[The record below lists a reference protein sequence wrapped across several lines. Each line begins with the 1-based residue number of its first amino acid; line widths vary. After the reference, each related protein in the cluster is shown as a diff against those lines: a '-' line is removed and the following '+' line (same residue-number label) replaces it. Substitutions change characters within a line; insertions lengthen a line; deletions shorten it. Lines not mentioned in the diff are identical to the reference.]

1 MKLRILAFKVLVL
14 VKLFLILGFLTNYG
28 VVNAE
33 KKVSVSE
40 IVFESPIETLE
51 WAGTDHN
58 VVIAKTQKGHVY
70 RSTNRGK
77 NWRDITDV
85 FAKMG
90 SHSSSSSYSNLN
102 GFSIKSITINPVDK
116 NIILIVGSKHSH
128 FISSNA
134 GETFRRISHS
144 GTIHTWIFH
153 PNKSKFALFSSW
165 TEGCNKSFLQTLKK
179 SNSAGNKCIHQL
191 FVTKDLGATYHKVV
205 DYVVQFHWDGNN
217 RLNQNRIFF
226 THHRKKQ
233 GDQPR
238 YGGWMKTIDFSYTDD
253 FGSHIETPVR
263 GGNKFLASNGYI
275 FVARILDYE
284 RQTVSLLVST
294 NDANSFTQV
303 QLPHTLTEKSYTIL
317 DTSEKTVILHVNHG
331 EDSLKGTGNIYIS
344 NYLGTRFA
352 LSLMNNVRTA
362 TGECE
367 FDRVMSLEGVYIANV
382 KDDELENDLEHITT
396 TLHEFTDSE
405 TDDEDVETLK
415 TEHKTKIG
423 KMEQPIRTVITFDK
437 GGEWNYLKAP
447 TIDSRGNRINCDVN
461 DGCYLHLHGVSNY
474 QSLAPFYSVENAV
487 GIILGTGNVGSYLSF
502 DHDDINTYMSRD
514 GGLTWQEVHKGAF
527 IYELG
532 DFGGLIVMAND
543 LKHTNQVIFSWNEG
557 LSWYDFELGNKPLQ
571 VDNIL
576 IEPNSSSMEFLLYG
590 SRGKSG
596 VLYHLDFNTL
606 GQVQCV
612 GAATPDKPDSDY
624 ETWSPYD
631 GRNSEKCMLGKQV
644 VYTRKKQTAECYN
657 GQDFRRPVEKKLCTC
672 TEEDFTCEFG
682 FSRQIGSFECRP
694 ESLDVVFDD
703 VKVGQCTSSGIFYVT
718 AYRKLPGDDCIGGWL
733 PPPVAIPCPSHAP
746 TSSHARI
753 VLVIALFIIIFMLKQ
768 GMFGDWTRFGELG
781 YDAYRNVQY
790 KVLGVAKRRSSSLQ
804 GILSAISAYIYGDS
818 SKVVFGSSNIP
829 GSPPGMRKNN
839 YTTLNNF
846 NTENM
851 FMEDDEDE
859 DDHSLGNM
867 TRISGNINNI
877 KSNNYNSRIGSGSNL
892 SQRQRSNSN
901 NYISASQENVAVDPI
916 FDDLDVFEE
925 DLDSHAIFNQ
935 NNGLS
940 NLNPNNDIISS
951 EAPISFDSFNPTEL
965 EINLSSISNTS
976 FPKITPPPTNN
987 NKSNIESGF
996 NQDNSS
1002 GIELL

>member
-1 MKLRILAFKVLVL
+1 MMARRAIIKAVVAIA
-14 VKLFLILGFLTNYG
+14 LFAVIKNSSMLT
-28 VVNAE
+28 VNAE

-40 IVFESPIETLE
+40 VVFESPIDTLE
-51 WAGTDHN
+51 WAGSDHN

-77 NWRDITDV
+77 NWRDITDLL
-85 FAKMG
+85 ARMG
-90 SHSSSSSYSNLN
+90 PQSSSSSSYSQLN
-102 GFSIKSITINPVDK
+102 GFSIKTITVNPVDK

-134 GETFRRISHS
+134 GETFRKISHS

-153 PNKSKFALFSSW
+153 PNKPKFALFSSW
-165 TEGCNKSFLQTLKK
+165 TEGCNKSFLQSLKK
-179 SNSAGNKCIHQL
+179 TSSAGNKCVHQL
-191 FVTKDLGATYHKVV
+191 FVTKDLGATYQRVV
-205 DYVVQFHWDGNN
+205 DYVVQFHWDGNQ
-217 RLNQNRIFF
+217 LSNQNRIFF

-238 YGGWMKTIDFSYTDD
+238 YGGWMKTIDFSYTDN
-253 FGSHIETPVR
+253 FGSNVVTPVK

-294 NDANSFTQV
+294 DDANTFTQV

-317 DTSEKTVILHVNHG
+317 DTSEKTVMLHVNHG

-344 NYLGTRFA
+344 NYQGTRFA
-352 LSLMNNVRTA
+352 LSLLNNVRTP

-367 FDRVMSLEGVYIANV
+367 FDRVMSLEGVYIANI
-382 KDDELENDLEHITT
+382 KDNDLEDDLEHITA
-396 TLHEFTDSE
+396 TLHDLSDSE
-405 TDDEDVETLK
+405 TEDEDAEISK
-415 TEHKTKIG
+415 TYHKAKLG
-423 KMEQPIRTVITFDK
+423 KMEEPIRTVITFDK

-447 TIDSRGNRINCDVN
+447 RVDSRGNRIDCEET

-502 DHDDINTYMSRD
+502 DHEDVNTYMSRD
-514 GGLTWQEVHKGAF
+514 GGHTWQEVHKGAF

-557 LSWYDFELGNKPLQ
+557 LSWYDFELGSKALQ

-576 IEPNSSSMEFLLYG
+576 IEPNSASMEFLLYG

-596 VLYHLDFNTL
+596 ILYHLDFNTL
-606 GQVQCV
+606 GQVRCM
-612 GAATPDKPDSDY
+612 GATTPNRPESDY
-624 ETWSPYD
+624 ETWSPRD
-631 GRNSEKCMLGKQV
+631 GKNSEDCILGKQL

-657 GQDFRRPVEKKLCTC
+657 GQDFRRPVEKKSCAC

-682 FSRQIGSFECRP
+682 FSRQIGSFQCRP
-694 ESLDVVFDD
+694 ESLDIVFED
-703 VKVGQCTSSGIFYVT
+703 VKVGECTSSGIFYVT
-718 AYRKLPGDDCIGGWL
+718 AYRKLPGDSCVGGWL

-746 TSSHARI
+746 TSSHARM
-753 VLVIALFIIIFMLKQ
+753 VLIIALIVIIFMLKQ
-768 GMFGDWTRFGELG
+768 GIFGDWARIGEAGL
-781 YDAYRNVQY
+781 DAYRNVQY

-804 GILSAISAYIYGDS
+804 GIISAISAYINGDS
-818 SKVVFGSSNIP
+818 SRVVFKTSNDP
-829 GSPPGMRKNN
+829 GSPLGVKKNN

-846 NTENM
+846 DSGNI
-851 FMEDDEDE
+851 FMEDEEE
-859 DDHSLGNM
+859 DDQTLNTISG
-867 TRISGNINNI
+867 ISGNSLNFNSGNR
-877 KSNNYNSRIGSGSNL
+877 SNSGPHL
-892 SQRQRSNSN
+892 SQRQRSLSNS
-901 NYISASQENVAVDPI
+901 YISGNQGNQVVDHI

-935 NNGLS
+935 NNGLN
-940 NLNPNNDIISS
+940 NLTSSQDIFSTDTPLNFSGFNATEMNVSLPSISS
-951 EAPISFDSFNPTEL
+951 
-965 EINLSSISNTS
+965 TS
-976 FPKITPPPTNN
+976 FPKILPPPGNSRTSLPGTGQD
-987 NKSNIESGF
+987 KSN
-996 NQDNSS
+996 

>member
-1 MKLRILAFKVLVL
+1 MELGTAVYRVLAVVGLLAV
-14 VKLFLILGFLTNYG
+14 LGFGPGHGL
-28 VVNAE
+28 VDAE

-85 FAKMG
+85 FARTG
-90 SHSSSSSYSNLN
+90 SHSSSSSYSQLN
-102 GFSIKSITINPVDK
+102 GFSIKSITVSPVDK
-116 NIILIVGSKHSH
+116 NIVLIVGSKHSH

-134 GETFRRISHS
+134 GETFRKISHS

-153 PNKSKFALFSSW
+153 PSKSKYALFSSW
-165 TEGCNKSFLQTLKK
+165 TEGCSKSFLHTLKK
-179 SNSAGNKCIHQL
+179 SSSAGSKCVHQL

-205 DYVVQFHWDGNN
+205 DYVVQFHWDGSSKA
-217 RLNQNRIFF
+217 NQSRVFF

-238 YGGWMKTIDFSYTDD
+238 YGGWMKTIDFSFTDD
-253 FGSHIETPVR
+253 FGSHVETPIK

-275 FVARILDYE
+275 FVAKILDYE

-317 DTSEKTVILHVNHG
+317 DTSEKTVMLHVNHG
-331 EDSLKGTGNIYIS
+331 EDSMKGTGNIYIS

-352 LSLMNNVRTA
+352 LSLMNNVRTP

-382 KDDELENDLEHITT
+382 KDDELDDLEHVSAN
-396 TLHEFTDSE
+396 LHEFTDSE
-405 TDDEDVETLK
+405 SEEEDAEVLR
-415 TEHKTKIG
+415 TEHRTKMG
-423 KMEQPIRTVITFDK
+423 KVEQPIRTVISFDK
-437 GGEWNYLKAP
+437 GGEWGYLKAP
-447 TIDSRGNRINCDVN
+447 EVDSRGNRVNCDER

-474 QSLAPFYSVENAV
+474 QKLAPFYSVENAV
-487 GIILGTGNVGSYLSF
+487 GLILGTGNVGSYLSF
-502 DHDDINTYMSRD
+502 DHDDVNTYMSRD

-557 LSWYDFELGNKPLQ
+557 LSWYDFELGSRPLQ
-571 VDNIL
+571 VDNIM

-596 VLYHLDFNTL
+596 VMYHLDFNTL

-612 GAATPDKPDSDY
+612 GAATPDRPDSDY
-624 ETWSPYD
+624 ETWSPHD
-631 GRNSEKCMLGKQV
+631 GKNPEKCMLGKQL

-657 GQDFRRPVEKKLCTC
+657 GQDFRRPIERKLCSC

-694 ESLDVVFDD
+694 ESLDIVFED
-703 VKVGQCTSSGIFYVT
+703 VKAGQCTSSGIFYVT
-718 AYRKLPGDDCIGGWL
+718 AYRKLPGDSCSGGWQ

-753 VLVIALFIIIFMLKQ
+753 LLVIALLIVVFMLKQ

-804 GILSAISAYIYGDS
+804 GILSAISAYVNGDS
-818 SKVVFGSSNIP
+818 TKVVFGSSNAP
-829 GSPPGMRKNN
+829 GSPPGARRSS
-839 YTTLNNF
+839 YAALNNF
-846 NTENM
+846 SSGNA
-851 FMEDDEDE
+851 FMEDEDE
-859 DDHSLGNM
+859 LALDNIAGTSGSSFGQGHSA
-867 TRISGNINNI
+867 RAA
-877 KSNNYNSRIGSGSNL
+877 SGSNL
-892 SQRQRSNSN
+892 SQRQRATFGGS
-901 NYISASQENVAVDPI
+901 NYISASQENVALDPI

-925 DLDSHAIFNQ
+925 DLDSHAIFSQ
-935 NNGLS
+935 NNGLDS
-940 NLNPNNDIISS
+940 AQDVASS
-951 EAPISFDSFNPTEL
+951 GSPPISFDSFSATEL
-965 EINLSSISNTS
+965 DVNLSSAPGTA
-976 FPKITPPPTNN
+976 FPKISPPPVSSVRPDTA
-987 NKSNIESGF
+987 GGGGGG
-996 NQDNSS
+996 QDDSS

>member
-1 MKLRILAFKVLVL
+1 MRLLAALCRALAVANLAAILCLGTKLRLA
-14 VKLFLILGFLTNYG
+14 
-28 VVNAE
+28 NAE

-40 IVFESPIETLE
+40 VVFESPIETLE
-51 WAGTDHN
+51 WAGADHN

-77 NWRDITDV
+77 NWRDITDIL
-85 FAKMG
+85 ARMG
-90 SHSSSSSYSNLN
+90 SYSSSSSYSQLN
-102 GFSIKSITINPVDK
+102 GFSIKSITVNPVDK

-153 PNKSKFALFSSW
+153 PNRPKLALFSSW
-165 TEGCNKSFLQTLKK
+165 TEGCNKSFLHTLKK
-179 SNSAGNKCIHQL
+179 SSSSGNRCVHQL
-191 FVTKDLGATYHKVV
+191 FVTKDLGATYQKIV

-217 RLNQNRIFF
+217 KANQNRVFF

-238 YGGWMKTIDFSYTDD
+238 FGGWMKTIDFSFTDD
-253 FGSHIETPVR
+253 FGSRVETPIR

-275 FVARILDYE
+275 FVAKILDYE

-317 DTSEKTVILHVNHG
+317 DTSEQTVMLHVNHG

-344 NYLGTRFA
+344 NNLGTRFA
-352 LSLMNNVRTA
+352 LSLMNNVRTP

-367 FDRVMSLEGVYIANV
+367 FDRIMSLEGVYIANI
-382 KDDELENDLEHITT
+382 KDDELDDLEHIATN
-396 TLHEFTDSE
+396 LHDFTESE
-405 TDDEDVETLK
+405 TEDEDAEAVK
-415 TEHKTKIG
+415 TDHKTKIG
-423 KMEQPIRTVITFDK
+423 KVDQPIRTVITFDK
-437 GGEWNYLKAP
+437 GGEWNYLRAP
-447 TIDSRGNRINCDVN
+447 TVDSRGNRINCDEN

-474 QSLAPFYSVENAV
+474 QNLAPFYSVENAV
-487 GIILGTGNVGSYLSF
+487 GIILGTGNVGNYLSF

-557 LSWYDFELGNKPLQ
+557 LSWYDFELGSKTLQ

-612 GAATPDKPDSDY
+612 GATTPDRPESDY
-624 ETWSPYD
+624 ETWSPHD
-631 GRNSEKCMLGKQV
+631 GKNSEKCMLGKQL

-657 GQDFRRPVEKKLCTC
+657 GQDFRRPVEKKSCAC

-694 ESLDVVFDD
+694 ESLDVVFED
-703 VKVGQCTSSGIFYVT
+703 VKIAKCTSSGIFYVT
-718 AYRKLPGDDCIGGWL
+718 AYRKLPGDSCSGGWQ

-753 VLVIALFIIIFMLKQ
+753 VLIIALFIVIFMLKQ
-768 GMFGDWTRFGELG
+768 GMFGDWTRFGELS

-804 GILSAISAYIYGDS
+804 GILSAISAYVNGDS
-818 SKVVFGSSNIP
+818 TRVIFGSSNTP
-829 GSPPGMRKNN
+829 GSPPGLRKNN
-839 YTTLNNF
+839 YSTLNSF
-846 NTENM
+846 NSGNM
-851 FMEDDEDE
+851 FMEDDED
-859 DDHSLGNM
+859 DDEHNLGN
-867 TRISGNINNI
+867 ISKMSGSFNHNVHGSDYHN
-877 KSNNYNSRIGSGSNL
+877 RIGSGSNL
-892 SQRQRSNSN
+892 SQRQRSTSN
-901 NYISASQENVAVDPI
+901 NYLSAAQENAAVDPI

-935 NNGLS
+935 NNGLGS
-940 NLNPNNDIISS
+940 LNPTQGIISS
-951 EAPISFDSFNPTEL
+951 DAPISFDSFNPTEL
-965 EINLSSISNTS
+965 DVNLSSIPSTS
-976 FPKITPPPTNN
+976 FPKITPPPANN
-987 NKSNIESGF
+987 GRPIAGNNPGQDDSN
-996 NQDNSS
+996 